1 MKRIKIYTVY
11 ILTNKYNTV
20 LYIGVTGNLAAR
32 LDQHKN
38 KATPGFT
45 ARYNLN
51 KLVYYET
58 TEDPTSAITREK
70 QLKGWSRKKKQE
82 LITSFNPK
90 WKDLTDSIL

>member
-1 MKRIKIYTVY
+1 VY
-11 ILTNKYNTV
+11 ILTNKYNSV
-20 LYIGVTGNLAAR
+20 LYIGVTGNLAVR
-32 LDQHKN
+32 IDQHKN
-38 KATPGFT
+38 KVTPSFT

-51 KLVYYET
+51 KLVYYEI
-58 TEDPTSAITREK
+58 TEDPISAITREK